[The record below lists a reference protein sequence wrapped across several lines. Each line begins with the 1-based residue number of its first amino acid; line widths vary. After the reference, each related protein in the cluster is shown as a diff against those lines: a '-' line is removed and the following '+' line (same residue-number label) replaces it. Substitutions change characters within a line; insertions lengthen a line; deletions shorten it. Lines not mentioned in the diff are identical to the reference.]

1 MSDFIDETLLLALG
15 DFECD
20 EEGDNNLPIGTQ
32 NYVNEIFH
40 QSTLKILQD
49 VRVTKA
55 YKDAKELGLFHLF
68 ISRSWFQ
75 AMRNWVNINLA
86 AEGKPTI
93 NEMHFE
99 AYVGLEMATSLVSVN
114 SLKGYWSQEM
124 FCGQADF
131 KDTMPR
137 DTFLLIR
144 RMIVLCPPG
153 SYDHELSSNDPIWHS
168 RKMLE
173 HVQKNIA
180 KVAVP
185 LGSSALDEAGFRTKA
200 RTKARSYIPN
210 KPDKYAIR
218 MYAVVG
224 TANAYCSSIM
234 NNGSGNTTA
243 ISPGEDYCHVH

>member
-1 MSDFIDETLLLALG
+1 
-15 DFECD
+15 
-20 EEGDNNLPIGTQ
+20 
-32 NYVNEIFH
+32 
-40 QSTLKILQD
+40 
-49 VRVTKA
+49 
-55 YKDAKELGLFHLF
+55 
-68 ISRSWFQ
+68 
-75 AMRNWVNINLA
+75 
-86 AEGKPTI
+86 
-93 NEMHFE
+93 
-99 AYVGLEMATSLVSVN
+99 MATSLVSVN

-153 SYDHELSSNDPIWHS
+153 SYDHELASNDPIWHS

-185 LGSSALDEAGFRTKA
+185 LGSSTLDEAGFRTKA

-224 TANAYCSSIM
+224 TANAYCSSIV
-234 NNGSGNTTA
+234 NNGSGNTTS
-243 ISPGEDYCHVH
+243 ISPGEDYCHVHRHLRTPFNSVFDNQQEIDKNSPSALWVLQMAHQTKTWPDPSGKRIFFTDNFYTRHTLASSLKK